1 MITTFAQLESQAK
14 DRPSKLVA
22 VAMAEESDVL
32 TALAHAFAA
41 DIVQPIL
48 VGDPNAIT
56 AAAEKCSADISP
68 FQIVEARGEDEAA
81 AAAVKMVRTGEAD
94 LLMKGKVPTA
104 TLMKAVFNKEA
115 GLKSEGVLSHVTVI
129 EVPQFKKMILMSDP
143 GLNIEPDLRTKA
155 AIITNAVAVAHSF
168 GIEKPKVAVVGAV
181 EKVNPAMPTTIDAA
195 ALSKM
200 ADRGQIRG
208 CLIDGPFA
216 LDNALS
222 KKSCETKGIETEVGG
237 DLDILLMPNI
247 DAANI
252 FYKTLAYLTEYRMA
266 GIIMGGGK
274 PIILTS
280 RADSDAIK
288 YNSILTG
295 VSLA

>member
-41 DIVQPIL
+41 DIVQPVL
-48 VGDPNAIT
+48 VGEPNAIT
-56 AAAEKCSADISP
+56 AAAEKCGADISP

-104 TLMKAVFNKEA
+104 TLMKAVFNKET

-143 GLNIEPDLRTKA
+143 GLNIEPDLKTKA

>member
-22 VAMAEESDVL
+22 VAMAEEPDVL
-32 TALAHAFAA
+32 TALAHAFTA
-41 DIVQPIL
+41 DIVHPIL

-104 TLMKAVFNKEA
+104 TLMKAVFNKET

>member
-22 VAMAEESDVL
+22 VAMAEEPDVL
-32 TALAHAFAA
+32 TALAHAFTA
-41 DIVQPIL
+41 DIVHPIL

-104 TLMKAVFNKEA
+104 TLMKAVFNKET

-143 GLNIEPDLRTKA
+143 GLNIEPDLKTKA

>member
-1 MITTFAQLESQAK
+1 MITTFAQLELQAK

-22 VAMAEESDVL
+22 VAMAEETDVL

-48 VGDPNAIT
+48 VGEPDAIT
-56 AAAEKCSADISP
+56 AAAEKCGADISP
-68 FQIVEARGEDEAA
+68 FRIVEARGEDEAA

-104 TLMKAVFNKEA
+104 TLMKAVFNKET

-129 EVPQFKKMILMSDP
+129 EIPQFKKMIFMSDP
-143 GLNIEPDLRTKA
+143 GLNIEPDLKTKA
-155 AIITNAVAVAHSF
+155 AIITNAVAVAHRF

-252 FYKTLAYLTEYRMA
+252 FYKTMAYLTEYRMA